1 MKNLVK
7 HLTFVQAVLVLFVL
21 VGCSSINTTQK
32 TGVGDA
38 DAEVISAAEITG
50 DDNIDEKPSSLLMDR
65 STGRS
70 SARSNSVW
78 LSRVTVKYLAAQ
90 GVWDRAIQDNDR
102 LDKESTRKSQ
112 LSKRVR
118 RRAEPKIASQRRH
131 TVSVSDA
138 LKEVLSRS
146 NTPRRSTVGNA
157 PSEVITATE
166 MGDDDTDE
174 DSLPK

>member
-21 VGCSSINTTQK
+21 TGCSSINTTQK

-38 DAEVISAAEITG
+38 VAEITG
-50 DDNIDEKPSSLLMDR
+50 DDNIDEKPSSVLMDR
-65 STGRS
+65 STDRL

-78 LSRVTVKYLAAQ
+78 LSHVTVKYLAAQ
-90 GVWDRAIQDNDR
+90 GVWDRAIQGNDR
-102 LDKESTRKSQ
+102 LDMESTRKSQ
-112 LSKRVR
+112 LSKQVR
-118 RRAEPKIASQRRH
+118 RRPEPKIASQRRH

-157 PSEVITATE
+157 LSEVITATE
-166 MGDDDTDE
+166 MGDDETDE